1 MSRQVYSDED
11 RRELDKYN
19 KHIGVSSKKHF
30 CVFRVGRKMKT
41 LGQIQAFEKHME
53 RQCEVKNADK
63 EKTKYNRRLIGN
75 QNLAEEVKK
84 KLYGVKIRSNA
95 NICRDLVLT
104 SNKDFFRFLSDED
117 KKIWVSENIKFLEQ
131 EFGDNCIYACLHLD
145 ETTPH
150 IHALI
155 LPLFYNENKNRNEL
169 RSNMYF
175 DGAEKLK
182 DYQTKYADH
191 MSKRF
196 NNLIRGIRGSKAE
209 HIDIKTYYSM
219 INKSLDIKDD
229 KQILAYAKNNYLT
242 EKRLKAL
249 EKTLIKYNED
259 DNKEK
264 LINKI
269 EKLNKN
275 SKIYKKVIK
284 AMSKKYNIKER
295 EIISMIDESE
305 NEKER

>member
-1 MSRQVYSDED
+1 MSSQVYSDED
-11 RRELDKYN
+11 RREMDKYN
-19 KHIGVSSKKHF
+19 KHTGVSSKKYF
-30 CVFRVGRKMKT
+30 CVFRIGRKMKT
-41 LGQIQAFEKHME
+41 IGQIQAFEKHME

-63 EKTKYNRRLIGN
+63 EMTKYNKRLIN
-75 QNLAEEVKK
+75 DNNLIEEVKK
-84 KLYGVKIRSNA
+84 RLYGVKIRSNA

-104 SNKDFFRFLSDED
+104 SNKDFFNSLSEIE
-117 KKIWVSENIKFLEQ
+117 KNAWVNENIKFLEQ
-131 EFGDNCIYACLHLD
+131 TFGDNCIYACLHLD

-155 LPLFYNENKNRNEL
+155 MPLFYNEEKKRNEL

-175 DGAEKLK
+175 DGSEKLR
-182 DYQTKYADH
+182 DYQTQYADH

-196 NNLIRGIRGSKAE
+196 NNLKRGIRGSKAE

-219 INKSLDIKDD
+219 INKNLDVKDD

-249 EKTLIKYNED
+249 EKTLINFQED
-259 DNKEK
+259 ENKEK
-264 LINKI
+264 MINKI

-284 AMSKKYNIKER
+284 AMSKKYNIKES

-305 NEKER
+305 SEKER